1 MRIPIAREGY
11 VFIFIALVP
20 VVITGAIWIW
30 WLFVLTLAVS
40 LFVVNFFRD
49 PERDVPSSENS
60 IVSPADGVVIKVEKA
75 FEARLLHSE
84 ALKISI
90 FMNVFNV
97 HVNRAPVSGIV
108 KGVSYNPGKF
118 LNASFDKASLE
129 NEQNMVVVEAANGKR
144 VAFCQIAGLI
154 ARRIVCYVKEGDAVV
169 KGVRFGMIRFGSR
182 LDVYLPLEC
191 RVNVKLGDKVKAG
204 SSTLAYWK

>member
-11 VFIFIALVP
+11 VLIFIAFVP
-20 VVITGAIWIW
+20 VVITGVLGVW
-30 WLFVLTLAVS
+30 WLFAIFLVVN

-49 PERDVPSSENS
+49 PERDVPSGENS
-60 IVSPADGVVIKVEKA
+60 IVSPADGRVIKVEKA
-75 FEARLLHSE
+75 FEGRLLNSE
-84 ALKISI
+84 AMKISI

-97 HVNRAPVSGIV
+97 HVNRAPVSGRV
-108 KGVSYNPGKF
+108 AGVSYNPGKF

-129 NEQNMVVVEAANGKR
+129 NEQNMILVEAANGKR

-169 KGVRFGMIRFGSR
+169 KGGRFGMIRFGSR

-191 RVNVKLGDKVKAG
+191 RGNVKIGDKGRAG
-204 SSTLAYWK
+204 SSA

>member
-11 VFIFIALVP
+11 VFIFIVFVP
-20 VVITGAIWIW
+20 VVITGVLGVWR
-30 WLFVLTLAVS
+30 LFVLALAVN
-40 LFVVNFFRD
+40 LFVINFFRD
-49 PERDVPSSENS
+49 PERNVPSGENS
-60 IVSPADGVVIKVEKA
+60 IVSPADGRVIKAEKA
-75 FEARLLHSE
+75 FEGRLLNSE
-84 ALKISI
+84 AMKISI

-97 HVNRAPVSGIV
+97 HVNRAPVSGRV
-108 KGVSYNPGKF
+108 AGVSYNPGKF

-129 NEQNMVVVEAANGKR
+129 NEQNMILVEAANGKR

-154 ARRIVCYVKEGDAVV
+154 ARRIVCYVKEGDAMT
-169 KGVRFGMIRFGSR
+169 KGSRFGMIRFGSR

-191 RVNVKLGDKVKAG
+191 RVNVKIGDKVRAG

>member
-11 VFIFIALVP
+11 VFIFIVFVP
-20 VVITGAIWIW
+20 VVITGVLGVWR
-30 WLFVLTLAVS
+30 LFVLALAVN
-40 LFVVNFFRD
+40 LFVINFFRD
-49 PERDVPSSENS
+49 PERDVPSGENS
-60 IVSPADGVVIKVEKA
+60 IVSPADGRVIKAEKA
-75 FEARLLHSE
+75 FEGRLLNSE
-84 ALKISI
+84 AMKISI

-97 HVNRAPVSGIV
+97 HVNRAPVSGRV
-108 KGVSYNPGKF
+108 AGVSYNPGKF

-129 NEQNMVVVEAANGKR
+129 NEQNMILVEAANGKR

-154 ARRIVCYVKEGDAVV
+154 ARRIVCYVKEGDAMT
-169 KGVRFGMIRFGSR
+169 KGSRFGMIRFGSR

-191 RVNVKLGDKVKAG
+191 RVNVKIGDKVRAG

>member
-11 VFIFIALVP
+11 VFIFIAFVP
-20 VVITGAIWIW
+20 VVITGVLGVW
-30 WLFVLTLAVS
+30 WLFAIFLVVN

-60 IVSPADGVVIKVEKA
+60 IVSPADGQVIKVEKA
-75 FEARLLHSE
+75 FEARLLNSE
-84 ALKISI
+84 AMKISI

-108 KGVSYNPGKF
+108 KAVSYNSGKF

-129 NEQNMVVVEAANGKR
+129 NEQNMVVLEAANGKR

-154 ARRIVCYVKEGDAVV
+154 ARRIVCYVKEGDAIT
-169 KGVRFGMIRFGSR
+169 KGSRFGMIRFGSR

-191 RVNVKLGDKVKAG
+191 RVNVKIGDKVKAG
-204 SSTLAYWK
+204 SSTLAFWK

>member
-11 VFIFIALVP
+11 VFIFIAFVP
-20 VVITGAIWIW
+20 VVITGVLGVWR
-30 WLFVLTLAVS
+30 LFVLALAVN
-40 LFVVNFFRD
+40 LFVINFFRD
-49 PERDVPSSENS
+49 PERDVPSGENS
-60 IVSPADGVVIKVEKA
+60 IVSPADGRVIKAEKA
-75 FEARLLHSE
+75 FEGRLLNSE
-84 ALKISI
+84 AMKISI

-97 HVNRAPVSGIV
+97 HVNRAPVSGRV
-108 KGVSYNPGKF
+108 AGVSYNPGKF

-129 NEQNMVVVEAANGKR
+129 NEQNMILVEAANGKR

-154 ARRIVCYVKEGDAVV
+154 ARRTVCYVKEGDAMT
-169 KGVRFGMIRFGSR
+169 KGSRFGMIRFGSR

-191 RVNVKLGDKVKAG
+191 RVNVKIGDKVRAG